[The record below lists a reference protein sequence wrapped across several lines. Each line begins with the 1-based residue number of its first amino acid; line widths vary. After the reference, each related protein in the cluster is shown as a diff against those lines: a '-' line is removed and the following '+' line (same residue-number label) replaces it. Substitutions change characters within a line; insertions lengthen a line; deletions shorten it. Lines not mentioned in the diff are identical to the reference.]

1 MIIILFGPP
10 GCGKGT
16 QASFIAKEN
25 SYAHLSTGD
34 MLREA
39 VKSKT
44 ETGLKAAKIMEEG
57 KLVSDEIVISI
68 IKDRIEKKDCEH
80 GFILDG
86 FPRTIAQA
94 KELDNMLSNNNII
107 VDLVINFSVNDEV
120 LLNRIEGRFS
130 CSGCGTGFNDE
141 TKMPREDGI
150 CDVCKGNNFIRRKD
164 DNRETASKRLEA
176 YNKETL
182 PLLPYYKDKEVLFS
196 IDGLSNIENVTKEIM
211 SLIQK

>member
-16 QASFIAKEN
+16 QASLIAKKN

-39 VKSKT
+39 VKDKT
-44 ETGLKAAKIMEEG
+44 ETGIKAAQIMEEG
-57 KLVSDEIVISI
+57 KLVSDEIVVNI
-68 IKDRIEKKDCEH
+68 IKDRILQKDCEH

-86 FPRTIAQA
+86 FPRTLSQA
-94 KELDNMLSNNNII
+94 KELDNMLSLKNMI
-107 VDLVINFSVNDEV
+107 VDLVIEFSVNEEV

-130 CSGCGTGFNDE
+130 CNDCGAGYNDITRIPMKE
-141 TKMPREDGI
+141 NV
-150 CDVCKGNNFIRRKD
+150 CDDCKSSNFIRRKD
-164 DNRETASKRLEA
+164 DNKETASKRLEA
-176 YNKETL
+176 YNRETL
-182 PLLPYYKDKEVLFS
+182 PLLPYYKDKQVLFS
-196 IDGLSNIENVTKEIM
+196 IDGLDNIGSVTDEIM

>member
-16 QASFIAKEN
+16 QAGLIAKKN

-39 VKSKT
+39 VKDKT
-44 ETGLKAAKIMEEG
+44 ETGKKAAKIMEEG
-57 KLVSDEIVISI
+57 KLVSDDIVVNI
-68 IKDRIEKKDCEH
+68 IKDRILHKDCEH

-86 FPRTIAQA
+86 FTRTLSQA
-94 KELDNMLSNNNII
+94 KELDSMLSQRKMM
-107 VDLVINFSVNDEV
+107 VDLVIEFAVNEEV
-120 LLNRIEGRFS
+120 LLSRIEGRFS
-130 CSGCGTGFNDE
+130 CSECGTGYNDI
-141 TKMPREDGI
+141 TKMPVKKEI
-150 CDVCKGNNFIRRKD
+150 CDQCKGSNFIRRKD

-176 YNKETL
+176 YNRETL
-182 PLLPYYKDKEVLFS
+182 PLLPYYKDKQVLFS
-196 IDGLSNIENVTKEIM
+196 INGLADIGNVTDEIM

>member
-16 QASFIAKEN
+16 QASLIAKKN

-39 VKSKT
+39 VKDKT
-44 ETGLKAAKIMEEG
+44 ETGNKAAKIMEEG
-57 KLVSDEIVISI
+57 KLVPDETVINI
-68 IKDRIEKKDCEH
+68 IKDRILQTDCEH

-86 FPRTIAQA
+86 FPRTLSQA
-94 KELDNMLSNNNII
+94 KELDNMLSQKNMA
-107 VDLVINFSVNDEV
+107 VDLVIEFAVVKDV

-130 CSGCGTGFNDE
+130 CNDCGAGYNDN
-141 TKMPREDGI
+141 TKMPINLGI
-150 CDVCKGNNFIRRKD
+150 CDECRSSNFIRRKD

-176 YNKETL
+176 YNRETL
-182 PLLPYYKDKEVLFS
+182 PLLPYYKDKKVLFS
-196 IDGLSNIENVTKEIM
+196 IDGLANIDNVTNKIM
-211 SLIQK
+211 SLMQ